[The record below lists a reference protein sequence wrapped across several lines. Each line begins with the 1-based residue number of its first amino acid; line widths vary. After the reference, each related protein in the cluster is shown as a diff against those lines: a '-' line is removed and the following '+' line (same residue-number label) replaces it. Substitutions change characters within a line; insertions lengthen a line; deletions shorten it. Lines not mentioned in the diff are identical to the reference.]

1 MAAKGGPDLDWGLG
15 NGGTDETGT
24 SVERTTRNSGQSLT
38 IVNAMA
44 QRKHPLA
51 LEQRGERPRRKV
63 RIQKRRGRLFQRSNL
78 GGEVRSF
85 VPRQRHLRHLGMR
98 IE

>member
-44 QRKHPLA
+44 QRSVASAPA
-51 LEQRGERPRRKV
+51 VTV

>member
-44 QRKHPLA
+44 QRKTPASVAILTLVSH
-51 LEQRGERPRRKV
+51 
-63 RIQKRRGRLFQRSNL
+63 GRLY
-78 GGEVRSF
+78 
-85 VPRQRHLRHLGMR
+85 
-98 IE
+98 